1 MASSTRSRVTLKE
14 CERLLGDAKKCA
26 TAMVGL
32 AEVEGNQMKIKEASQ
47 RLERDIAPLAKEVQR
62 ALLGGE
68 QQQQQQQ
75 QQENTA
81 NREELFYQAPNPD
94 GSTND
99 DMEALISSSEDLLR
113 QSMSLCVET
122 EQIGNTT
129 IHQMGQQREQL
140 QNTRFNIDRT
150 REIAQEA
157 AVILGSWSRK
167 AFRNKFY
174 LYIMIGILLIANLFA
189 LIHIFTK

>member
-1 MASSTRSRVTLKE
+1 M
-14 CERLLGDAKKCA
+14 
-26 TAMVGL
+26 
-32 AEVEGNQMKIKEASQ
+32 I
-47 RLERDIAPLAKEVQR
+47 
-62 ALLGGE
+62 
-68 QQQQQQQ
+68 
-75 QQENTA
+75 
-81 NREELFYQAPNPD
+81 
-94 GSTND
+94 
-99 DMEALISSSEDLLR
+99 
-113 QSMSLCVET
+113 LCVET